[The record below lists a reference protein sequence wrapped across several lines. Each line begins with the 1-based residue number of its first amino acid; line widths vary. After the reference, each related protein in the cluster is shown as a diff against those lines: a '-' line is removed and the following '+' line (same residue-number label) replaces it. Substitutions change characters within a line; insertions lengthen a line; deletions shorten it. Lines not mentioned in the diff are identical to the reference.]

1 MLATTCVRNNKYSQL
16 IRHLLFDLKINKLL
30 EGKSKTI
37 KTMHAKSCK
46 QRKGEKIMATNWTLS
61 QALAKITEGTDKA
74 AIQDIG
80 RRFPLTAVALAEI
93 GHNAGAAKIIGA
105 VPSHITARKIESV
118 LKDGVEQDSDV
129 DIEDAE
135 DEDEAPKK
143 ETKKPAKKAANEK
156 TDEDVEDDP
165 VALYK
170 KCKKAGLKVAPKKT
184 AKYYKDQLAKA
195 AATEED
201 ADDDDWGD
209 DDNEDDEKPA
219 SKKKPVKKASAKK
232 PAKKAE
238 PEQED
243 DEEDED
249 EWDI

>member
-1 MLATTCVRNNKYSQL
+1 
-16 IRHLLFDLKINKLL
+16 
-30 EGKSKTI
+30 
-37 KTMHAKSCK
+37 
-46 QRKGEKIMATNWTLS
+46 MATNWTLS

-74 AIQDIG
+74 SIQDIG

-93 GHNAGAAKIIGA
+93 GNNAGAAKIIGA
-105 VPSHITARKIESV
+105 VPSYITARKIESA

-129 DIEDAE
+129 DVEDAE
-135 DEDEAPKK
+135 DEEEVPKK
-143 ETKKPAKKAANEK
+143 EAKKPAKKAAKEK
-156 TDEDVEDDP
+156 AEEDAEDTDDDEDDP

-170 KCKKAGLKVAPKKT
+170 KCKKAGLKVAPKKS

-201 ADDDDWGD
+201 ADDDDWD
-209 DDNEDDEKPA
+209 DEEEDEKPA
-219 SKKKPVKKASAKK
+219 PKKKPAKK

-238 PEQED
+238 PEPED
-243 DEEDED
+243 DDEDD

>member
-1 MLATTCVRNNKYSQL
+1 
-16 IRHLLFDLKINKLL
+16 
-30 EGKSKTI
+30 
-37 KTMHAKSCK
+37 
-46 QRKGEKIMATNWTLS
+46 MATNWTLS

-93 GHNAGAAKIIGA
+93 GNNAGAAKIIGA
-105 VPSHITARKIESV
+105 LPSHITARKIESV
-118 LKDGVEQDSDV
+118 LKDGVEQDSDADV
-129 DIEDAE
+129 EDTE
-135 DEDEAPKK
+135 DEEEAPKK
-143 ETKKPAKKAANEK
+143 ETKKPAKKAAKEK
-156 TDEDVEDDP
+156 ADEDTDDDEDDP

-201 ADDDDWGD
+201 TDDDWGD
-209 DDNEDDEKPA
+209 EEEDKKPA
-219 SKKKPVKKASAKK
+219 PKKATAKK
-232 PAKKAE
+232 SAKKAE
-238 PEQED
+238 PEPE
-243 DEEDED
+243 DEEDDD

>member
-1 MLATTCVRNNKYSQL
+1 
-16 IRHLLFDLKINKLL
+16 
-30 EGKSKTI
+30 
-37 KTMHAKSCK
+37 
-46 QRKGEKIMATNWTLS
+46 MATNWTLS
-61 QALAKITEGTDKA
+61 QALTKITEGTDKA

-93 GHNAGAAKIIGA
+93 GNNAGAAKIIGA

-129 DIEDAE
+129 DVEDAE
-135 DEDEAPKK
+135 DEEETPKK
-143 ETKKPAKKAANEK
+143 EAKKPAKKAAKEK
-156 TDEDVEDDP
+156 TEEDAEEEEEDDP

-195 AATEED
+195 ATADED
-201 ADDDDWGD
+201 ADDDDWD
-209 DDNEDDEKPA
+209 DEEEDEKPA
-219 SKKKPVKKASAKK
+219 PKKK
-232 PAKKAE
+232 PAKKSAKKDE
-238 PEQED
+238 PED
-243 DEEDED
+243 DEDDD

>member
-1 MLATTCVRNNKYSQL
+1 
-16 IRHLLFDLKINKLL
+16 
-30 EGKSKTI
+30 
-37 KTMHAKSCK
+37 
-46 QRKGEKIMATNWTLS
+46 MATNWTLS

-93 GHNAGAAKIIGA
+93 GHNAGADKIIGA
-105 VPSHITARKIESV
+105 LPSHITARKIESV

-129 DIEDAE
+129 DVEDAE
-135 DEDEAPKK
+135 DEEEAPKK
-143 ETKKPAKKAANEK
+143 EAKKPVKKTAKAK
-156 TDEDVEDDP
+156 TEEDAEDDEEDDP
-165 VALYK
+165 VVLYK

-201 ADDDDWGD
+201 TDEDWGD
-209 DDNEDDEKPA
+209 EEDDEKPA
-219 SKKKPVKKASAKK
+219 PKKASAKK
-232 PAKKAE
+232 SAKKAE
-238 PEQED
+238 PEPED
-243 DEEDED
+243 DEDDD

>member
-1 MLATTCVRNNKYSQL
+1 MY
-16 IRHLLFDLKINKLL
+16 
-30 EGKSKTI
+30 
-37 KTMHAKSCK
+37 AKSYK

-93 GHNAGAAKIIGA
+93 GQNAGAAKIIGA
-105 VPSHITARKIESV
+105 VPSYITARKIESA

-129 DIEDAE
+129 DVEDAE
-135 DEDEAPKK
+135 DEEEAPKK
-143 ETKKPAKKAANEK
+143 EAKKPAKKATKANAEEDAED
-156 TDEDVEDDP
+156 TDDDEDDP

-170 KCKKAGLKVAPKKT
+170 KCKKAGLKVAPKKS

-195 AATEED
+195 AAKEED
-201 ADDDDWGD
+201 ADDDDWD
-209 DDNEDDEKPA
+209 DEEEDEKPA
-219 SKKKPVKKASAKK
+219 QKKKPAKK

-238 PEQED
+238 PEPED
-243 DEEDED
+243 DDEDD

>member
-1 MLATTCVRNNKYSQL
+1 
-16 IRHLLFDLKINKLL
+16 
-30 EGKSKTI
+30 
-37 KTMHAKSCK
+37 
-46 QRKGEKIMATNWTLS
+46 MATNWTLS

-93 GHNAGAAKIIGA
+93 GQNAGAAKIIGA
-105 VPSHITARKIESV
+105 VPSYITARKIESA

-129 DIEDAE
+129 DVEDAE
-135 DEDEAPKK
+135 DEEETPKK
-143 ETKKPAKKAANEK
+143 EVKKPAKKAAKEK
-156 TDEDVEDDP
+156 TEEDAEDTDDEEDDP

-170 KCKKAGLKVAPKKT
+170 KCKKAGLKVAPKKS

-195 AATEED
+195 AAVEED
-201 ADDDDWGD
+201 ADDDDWD
-209 DDNEDDEKPA
+209 DEEEDEKPA
-219 SKKKPVKKASAKK
+219 PKKKPAKK

-238 PEQED
+238 PEPED
-243 DEEDED
+243 DDEDD

>member
-1 MLATTCVRNNKYSQL
+1 
-16 IRHLLFDLKINKLL
+16 
-30 EGKSKTI
+30 
-37 KTMHAKSCK
+37 
-46 QRKGEKIMATNWTLS
+46 MATNWTLS

-93 GHNAGAAKIIGA
+93 GHNAGADKIIGA
-105 VPSHITARKIESV
+105 LPSHITARKIESV

-129 DIEDAE
+129 DVEDAE
-135 DEDEAPKK
+135 DEEEAPKK
-143 ETKKPAKKAANEK
+143 EAKKPVKKTAKAK
-156 TDEDVEDDP
+156 TEEDAEDDEEDDP

-195 AATEED
+195 AAAEED

-209 DDNEDDEKPA
+209 EEEDEKPA
-219 SKKKPVKKASAKK
+219 KKEPAKK

-243 DEEDED
+243 DDEDED

>member
-1 MLATTCVRNNKYSQL
+1 
-16 IRHLLFDLKINKLL
+16 
-30 EGKSKTI
+30 
-37 KTMHAKSCK
+37 
-46 QRKGEKIMATNWTLS
+46 MATNWTLS
-61 QALAKITEGTDKA
+61 QALVKITEGTDKA

-93 GHNAGAAKIIGA
+93 GKNAGAAKIIGA
-105 VPSHITARKIESV
+105 LPSHITARKIESV

-129 DIEDAE
+129 DVEDAEDDEEAPKKEVKKPVKKTAKAKTEEDAE
-135 DEDEAPKK
+135 DEE
-143 ETKKPAKKAANEK
+143 
-156 TDEDVEDDP
+156 EDDP

-195 AATEED
+195 AAAEED

-209 DDNEDDEKPA
+209 DEEEDEKPA
-219 SKKKPVKKASAKK
+219 PKKKPAKKAPAKK
-232 PAKKAE
+232 PAKKADPE
-238 PEQED
+238 PED
-243 DEEDED
+243 DEDEDED

>member
-1 MLATTCVRNNKYSQL
+1 
-16 IRHLLFDLKINKLL
+16 
-30 EGKSKTI
+30 
-37 KTMHAKSCK
+37 
-46 QRKGEKIMATNWTLS
+46 MATNWTLS

-93 GHNAGAAKIIGA
+93 GQNAGAVKIIGA

-118 LKDGVEQDSDV
+118 LKDGASDQDADEEI
-129 DIEDAE
+129 DDDAA
-135 DEDEAPKK
+135 DEE
-143 ETKKPAKKAANEK
+143 EVKKPAKKVAKKPAKN
-156 TDEDVEDDP
+156 DEAEETEDEEDDP

-170 KCKKAGLKVAPKKT
+170 KCKKAGIKVAPKKS

-195 AATEED
+195 AAAEED
-201 ADDDDWGD
+201 ADDDWD
-209 DDNEDDEKPA
+209 DEEEDEKPA
-219 SKKKPVKKASAKK
+219 TKKKPAKKAPVKK

-238 PEQED
+238 PED
-243 DEEDED
+243 DEDEDED

>member
-1 MLATTCVRNNKYSQL
+1 
-16 IRHLLFDLKINKLL
+16 
-30 EGKSKTI
+30 
-37 KTMHAKSCK
+37 
-46 QRKGEKIMATNWTLS
+46 MATNWTLS

-93 GHNAGAAKIIGA
+93 GQNAGAVKIIGA

-118 LKDGVEQDSDV
+118 LKDGVEQDPDV
-129 DIEDAE
+129 DTEDTE
-135 DEDEAPKK
+135 DEEETPKK
-143 ETKKPAKKAANEK
+143 ENKKPAKKAAKANAEEDAD
-156 TDEDVEDDP
+156 DEEDDP

-170 KCKKAGLKVAPKKT
+170 KCKKAGIKVAPKKS

-195 AATEED
+195 AAAEED
-201 ADDDDWGD
+201 ADDEDWDD
-209 DDNEDDEKPA
+209 EEEDEKPA
-219 SKKKPVKKASAKK
+219 SKKKPAKKAPAKK

-238 PEQED
+238 PED
-243 DEEDED
+243 DEDEDED

>member
-1 MLATTCVRNNKYSQL
+1 
-16 IRHLLFDLKINKLL
+16 
-30 EGKSKTI
+30 
-37 KTMHAKSCK
+37 
-46 QRKGEKIMATNWTLS
+46 MATNWTLS

-93 GHNAGAAKIIGA
+93 GQNAGAAKIIGA
-105 VPSHITARKIESV
+105 VPSYITARKIESA

-129 DIEDAE
+129 DVEDAE
-135 DEDEAPKK
+135 DEEETPKK
-143 ETKKPAKKAANEK
+143 EVKKPAKKAAKAK
-156 TDEDVEDDP
+156 TEEDAEDDDEDDP

-201 ADDDDWGD
+201 ADDDDWD
-209 DDNEDDEKPA
+209 DEEEDEKPA
-219 SKKKPVKKASAKK
+219 PKKKPAKK

-238 PEQED
+238 PEPEPED
-243 DEEDED
+243 DDEDD

>member
-1 MLATTCVRNNKYSQL
+1 
-16 IRHLLFDLKINKLL
+16 
-30 EGKSKTI
+30 
-37 KTMHAKSCK
+37 
-46 QRKGEKIMATNWTLS
+46 MATNWTLS

-93 GHNAGAAKIIGA
+93 GQNAGAAKIIGA

-129 DIEDAE
+129 DVEDTE
-135 DEDEAPKK
+135 DEEEAPKK
-143 ETKKPAKKAANEK
+143 EAKKPVKKTAKAK
-156 TDEDVEDDP
+156 TEEDAEDDEEDDP

-195 AATEED
+195 AAAEED
-201 ADDDDWGD
+201 ADDDCD
-209 DDNEDDEKPA
+209 DDEEDEKPA
-219 SKKKPVKKASAKK
+219 SKKAPAKK
-232 PAKKAE
+232 SAKKAE
-238 PEQED
+238 PKAEPED
-243 DEEDED
+243 DEDDD